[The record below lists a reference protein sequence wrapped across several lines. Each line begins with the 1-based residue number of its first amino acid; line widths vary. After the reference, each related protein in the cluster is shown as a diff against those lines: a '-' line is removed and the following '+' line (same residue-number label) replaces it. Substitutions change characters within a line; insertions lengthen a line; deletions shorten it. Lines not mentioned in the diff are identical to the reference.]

1 MAAGKVLKKKKERDV
16 ETEAGRKVARE
27 VITWGWVPGGR
38 SSYFLRVFTGL
49 HDSYWRLFSQIL
61 CPPCVCVCV
70 CVVFKPVQEN
80 TLFSWEE
87 GMMFPKAKQ

>member
-1 MAAGKVLKKKKERDV
+1 MADGKVLKKKKERDV

-49 HDSYWRLFSQIL
+49 HDSYWRLFSHIH
-61 CPPCVCVCV
+61 CPVCVCVCV
-70 CVVFKPVQEN
+70 CVCVWCLSQSRK
-80 TLFSWEE
+80 TLFSLGKKE
-87 GMMFPKAKQ
+87 